1 VRQASQSGG
10 LGLAIPRNARNA
22 DAGFLLMQWLASKPQ
37 DIAVAKAGGVPS
49 RNSTL
54 SNPDLVRQYPE
65 YTVMHEQLKYSDP
78 DWRPIIPEWD
88 EINIQALGIA
98 ISEVLTGRKQPREA
112 LDGVVPRVTDIMRR
126 GGYLK
131 G

>member
-1 VRQASQSGG
+1 
-10 LGLAIPRNARNA
+10 
-22 DAGFLLMQWLASKPQ
+22 
-37 DIAVAKAGGVPS
+37 
-49 RNSTL
+49 
-54 SNPDLVRQYPE
+54 
-65 YTVMHEQLKYSDP
+65 MHEQLKYSDP